1 MTQTVISI
9 AQGSD
14 QTTEKKMQKKILIID
29 DDEHLLLGL
38 TARLKTNGYAVVSAG
53 DAVAAISTARKE
65 APDLVI
71 LDLGLPAGDGFL
83 VLDRMRALPDLVSI
97 PVIVLSARDPANN
110 KKRALDAGAAAY
122 FQKPPENH
130 EFLMAIRRALGETI
144 ALTTFLKT

>member
-1 MTQTVISI
+1 MTPTKDLI

-14 QTTEKKMQKKILIID
+14 KTPQKKILIID

-38 TARLKTNGYAVVSAG
+38 TARLKTNGYAVMWAS
-53 DAVAAISTARKE
+53 DAVTAISVARKQS
-65 APDLVI
+65 PDLVI

-83 VLDRMRALPDLVSI
+83 VLDRMRALSDLVAV

-122 FQKPPENH
+122 FQKPPDNH
-130 EFLMAIRRALGETI
+130 EFLMAIRRALGEMV
-144 ALTTFLKT
+144 ALSTFLKT